1 MLTAWQAAGLVA
13 GLVLAGGGLYAL
25 RFSRTRGAGSGGEP
39 EESRTGVLESMLGRT
54 SVSTRAAIGLSLL
67 VLGYHLAAYALPTGW
82 LWLKVPAERLWILGL
97 VIAVVVGGSIVL
109 DRVDERR

>member
-1 MLTAWQAAGLVA
+1 MLVA
-13 GLVLAGGGLYAL
+13 GMVLAGGGLYAL
-25 RFSRTRGAGSGGEP
+25 RFTRTRGAGREGQPAKSP
-39 EESRTGVLESMLGRT
+39 TGVLESMLGRT

-97 VIAVVVGGSIVL
+97 VIAVAVGGSIVL
-109 DRVDERR
+109 DRVEERR